1 MEVGLALE
9 AIVARIQE
17 PRLLREASYQ
27 ENLILLL
34 FGYLETS

>member
-9 AIVARIQE
+9 AIVARVRE

-27 ENLILLL
+27 EDLIVLL
-34 FGYLETS
+34 FGYLEMS